1 MQDIRNL
8 ITDEEK
14 SLIEYYIS
22 SFACESDAYYDES
35 QRASVDNILKV
46 WRDNKTPYLS
56 SIFGD
61 KLIVSEKVSFTKPEE
76 ALIDAY
82 YSNENISTFR
92 EEYYRWLDR
101 FTYGS
106 NENFLIYRALRKLIS
121 AETIVQ
127 NKFIIDFF
135 DYYDNEDDK
144 KAGIS
149 INTPN
154 GHKIILNEG
163 AKPVKMLG
171 KLNNAFHISEN
182 FEKFR
187 IEVSMLLNVKK
198 ISGNLSLSIHPLD
211 YMTMSDNDCN
221 WESCMSWRNYG
232 SYRQGTVEMMNSPYV
247 VVAYLSSETPM
258 RFFDKEWNNK
268 KWRSL
273 YVVHPDFIGN
283 IKGYPYQIPELDK
296 IVINKL
302 KKMIAMNFNCVYGD
316 VKEYS
321 YDKCFES
328 DHGEVNLSFFTNY
341 MYNDFGALDSHYG
354 CVRED
359 DHATKYIRITYSG
372 PYQCMICGNTNVDI
386 LEEGKLICANC
397 DTSITCDDCGRAL
410 SEDEVYYT
418 HYGTAVCEECL
429 SSYYIEPINDLD
441 EFYYKDDV
449 FTVTIIPDEIKK
461 YIESND
467 YCFYNFSWDRPFI
480 AYAGSKNH
488 FERDYLKESC
498 HVSEVINT
506 NMFKT
511 HYYICESE
519 IKEDAYQDV
528 EDYVYSALGFNKI
541 RDYYCSNTHWNNA
554 ISRKEFLE
562 ATLRENALKQF
573 ESSLIF

>member
-14 SLIEYYIS
+14 SLIESYIS
-22 SFACESDAYYDES
+22 SYACEGDTYYNEN
-35 QRASVDNILKV
+35 QRASVDYILKA
-46 WRDNKTPYLS
+46 WKDNKTPYLS

-61 KLIVSEKVSFTKPEE
+61 KLIVSEKVSFIRPEE
-76 ALIDAY
+76 SLVEAYFSNNIIMSFRNDY
-82 YSNENISTFR
+82 YS
-92 EEYYRWLDR
+92 WLDK
-101 FTYGS
+101 FTYNYS
-106 NENFLIYRALRKLIS
+106 SEEFPIYCILRKLIS
-121 AETIVQ
+121 AETIVK
-127 NKFIIDFF
+127 NKFVIDP
-135 DYYDNEDDK
+135 YDGIDK
-144 KAGIS
+144 KTGIS
-149 INTPN
+149 IGTPD
-154 GHKIILNEG
+154 GHKIVLNEG

-171 KLNNAFHISEN
+171 KLNKAFHISEN

-221 WESCMSWRNYG
+221 WESCMSWRNFG

-296 IVINKL
+296 IIINKL
-302 KKMIAMNFNCVYGD
+302 KEMIAIKFNCVYGD

-321 YDKCFES
+321 YDKYFES
-328 DHGEVNLSFFTNY
+328 EHGPVCLSFFTNY

-359 DHATKYIRITYSG
+359 EHAADTVHITYSG
-372 PYQCMICGNTNVDI
+372 PCQCMICGNTNVEI
-386 LEEGKLICANC
+386 LEEGKLICTDC
-397 DTSITCDDCGRAL
+397 DNSIKCDDCGRAL

-429 SSYYIEPINDLD
+429 NAYYIEPINDLD
-441 EFYYKDDV
+441 EFYYKDDL
-449 FTVTIIPDEIKK
+449 FTVTVIPDEIKK

-467 YCFYNFSWDRPFI
+467 YYFSNFSWESPFI
-480 AYAGSKNH
+480 AYAGLKKH
-488 FERDYLKESC
+488 FERKYLKESC
-498 HVSEVINT
+498 HVSEVRDA
-506 NMFKT
+506 NMFRT

-528 EDYVYSALGFNKI
+528 EDYVYSILGFNKI
-541 RDYYCSNTHWNNA
+541 RDYYCSNDHWNNE

-562 ATLRENALKQF
+562 ATLKENVLKQF